1 MLTAETLVAS
11 GGGCKLTLTCKS
23 DIKTSSSVRGF
34 GPLVKEYSGPV
45 FGELK
50 DRTLSLEKS
59 SMAQSNGT
67 FIRNTDDQVTV
78 GLLMQDGFIVSDQ
91 FGGCDLTI
99 LKAPGG
105 QIMGAHVYSS
115 DACRNAIKTPPLG
128 WKVLGSWKSTG
139 YAAKWP
145 GNSALFGFAFVGGGK
160 ITFVAMGLKGYPPT
174 IANVEL
180 AGTINL

>member
-1 MLTAETLVAS
+1 MLTAETLVS
-11 GGGCKLTLTCKS
+11 TGIGCKFTMTGKN
-23 DIKTSSSVRGF
+23 DITRSNTVPGF
-34 GPLVKEYSGPV
+34 GPRVREYSGAI
-45 FGELK
+45 FGDLAK
-50 DRTLSLEKS
+50 DVLSLEKS
-59 SMAQSNGT
+59 SMSQSNGT

-78 GLLMQDGFIVSDQ
+78 GLLVRDGFIASDQ

-115 DACRNAIKTPPLG
+115 DACREAIKIPPLG
-128 WKVLGSWKSTG
+128 WKVVGTWKSAG

-145 GNSALFGFAFVGGGK
+145 GNSALFGFAFVGGGQVK
-160 ITFVAMGLKGYPPT
+160 FVAMGLKGYPAT
-174 IANVEL
+174 VANVEL